1 MVDRDPKAM
10 RVKVRFQD
18 EDDVV
23 TQWIDV
29 TGGSSNGVAFFSM
42 PGMDDEVWCAMDA
55 RGESGCVLGS
65 RYNAKEKPPH
75 DTNEDIAIQFPGG
88 FIHLNT
94 GSGNLYVKT
103 PGDAVIEAAGEIR
116 LKSRKLTHNEKN
128 IGHDHVHTK
137 VVQGTQETG
146 APAG

>member
-10 RVKVRFQD
+10 RVKVRFED

-29 TGGSSNGVAFFSM
+29 TGGSSNGVSFFSM

-94 GSGNLYVKT
+94 GNGSLSVKT
-103 PGDAVIEAAGEIR
+103 PGDAVIEAGGDID
-116 LKSRKLTHNEKN
+116 LKSGRLLHNGKNVGYDHKHGGVIRGGNLT
-128 IGHDHVHTK
+128 DDPV
-137 VVQGTQETG
+137 
-146 APAG
+146 